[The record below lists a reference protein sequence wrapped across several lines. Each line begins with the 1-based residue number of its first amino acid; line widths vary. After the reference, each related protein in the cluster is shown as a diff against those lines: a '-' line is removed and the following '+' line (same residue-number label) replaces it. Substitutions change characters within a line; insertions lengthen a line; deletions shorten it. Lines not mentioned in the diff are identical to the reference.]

1 MIAAAFEAEVA
12 HGGRTYRARW
22 RCADGPLH
30 AQLEVEGEDPGPGAR
45 ACLAGA
51 LALLQ
56 ALDPASHL
64 GRPEGWECPW
74 CGPAGLPVDLAL
86 EPALRLCA
94 GCARSAAWTAEDD
107 RLAAEE
113 RARLDADARRAEG
126 RERFRPLLDRFLAEE
141 WRQRWPCME
150 FGKAHVGNMLFGALA
165 AYGCDP
171 GEELQ
176 AALERLPPRLRHFD
190 PRFDSADDYMR
201 RAEAAVAER
210 AARSA
215 APAKS

>member
-1 MIAAAFEAEVA
+1 MIAGFAEVA
-12 HGGRTYRARW
+12 HGGRTYRVRW
-22 RCADGPLH
+22 SCADGPLH

-51 LALLQ
+51 LALQQ
-56 ALDPASHL
+56 AADPASHL

-126 RERFRPLLDRFLAEE
+126 RERFRPPGR
-141 WRQRWPCME
+141 RWGLMAWG
-150 FGKAHVGNMLFGALA
+150 FRTA
-165 AYGCDP
+165 AM
-171 GEELQ
+171 
-176 AALERLPPRLRHFD
+176 
-190 PRFDSADDYMR
+190 S
-201 RAEAAVAER
+201 
-210 AARSA
+210 
-215 APAKS
+215 KK